1 MSRRTRPPT
10 DGVEMRLTPAMLVLA
25 SILISGCAS
34 QSVDCAMGV
43 GHNRCTPG
51 TKEYEQMMQKQQD
64 QQDAKTAAEID
75 DARCRSYGRRDH
87 RSMLSVAA
95 GRLKINGCSG
105 RPVDCRRMISC
116 GAAASAD

>member
-75 DARCRSYGRRDH
+75 DARCRSYGAPG
-87 RSMLSVAA
+87 SPEYVE
-95 GRLKINGCSG
+95 
-105 RPVDCRRMISC
+105 CRRRATEDQRLLGPSR
-116 GAAASAD
+116 